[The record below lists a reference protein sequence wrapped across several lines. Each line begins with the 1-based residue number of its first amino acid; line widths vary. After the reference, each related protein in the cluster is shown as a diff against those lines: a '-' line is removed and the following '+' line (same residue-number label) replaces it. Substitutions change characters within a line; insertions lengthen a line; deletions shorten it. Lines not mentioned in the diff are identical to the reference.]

1 MRQVLDARM
10 KEVSKT
16 GLGSLHRRAD
26 IISPEQ
32 ESILWGKDLLGS
44 NTPTKMLD
52 TLVFSFGLNFALSA
66 GQEHRNLHRGPMS
79 QLQIKTDQDGTQYL
93 LYTEDVSKTN
103 SGGLNSRKVDPK
115 IVRVYEDEECPEK
128 CVVKLYKKYVS
139 LYPKSGKTDAL
150 YLRPKKFPTE
160 SVWFDDIPVGI
171 HPLQGT
177 VARLCKAAGITGY
190 FTNHSLRAT
199 AATRLYSAGIDE
211 QLISEKTGHR
221 SLALRGFKRTSDEQ
235 LKTVDSILK

>member
-1 MRQVLDARM
+1 MCP
-10 KEVSKT
+10 KT
-16 GLGSLHRRAD
+16 
-26 IISPEQ
+26 
-32 ESILWGKDLLGS
+32 
-44 NTPTKMLD
+44 
-52 TLVFSFGLNFALSA
+52 
-66 GQEHRNLHRGPMS
+66 
-79 QLQIKTDQDGTQYL
+79 
-93 LYTEDVSKTN
+93 
-103 SGGLNSRKVDPK
+103 
-115 IVRVYEDEECPEK
+115 
-128 CVVKLYKKYVS
+128 
-139 LYPKSGKTDAL
+139 GKTDAF

>member
-1 MRQVLDARM
+1 
-10 KEVSKT
+10 
-16 GLGSLHRRAD
+16 
-26 IISPEQ
+26 
-32 ESILWGKDLLGS
+32 
-44 NTPTKMLD
+44 
-52 TLVFSFGLNFALSA
+52 
-66 GQEHRNLHRGPMS
+66 MS

-103 SGGLNSRKVDPK
+103 SGGLNSRKVDPN

-139 LYPKSGKTDAL
+139 LCPKTGKTDAF
-150 YLRPKKFPTE
+150 YLRLKKFPTE

-190 FTNHSLRAT
+190 FTN
-199 AATRLYSAGIDE
+199 
-211 QLISEKTGHR
+211 R
-221 SLALRGFKRTSDEQ
+221 SVLQPLRGCTLQ
-235 LKTVDSILK
+235 V